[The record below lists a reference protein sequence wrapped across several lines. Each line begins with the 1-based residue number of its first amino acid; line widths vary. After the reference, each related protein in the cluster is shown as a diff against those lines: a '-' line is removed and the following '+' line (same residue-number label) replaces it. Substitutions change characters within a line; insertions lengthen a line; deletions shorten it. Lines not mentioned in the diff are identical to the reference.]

1 MKRRGPSG
9 ARRGGK
15 RRDPADE
22 ARARRGIGSLVL
34 GYRLPILSGLLVG
47 TSYIPFPPWALFF
60 CLVPLWLFFL
70 RETSI
75 RKVFLGG
82 FVAQYVLTLVGFNW
96 IAHTVHEFGRMPWP
110 VAGLALLLF
119 CAFANLHLPLAG
131 IAFVFLRRRLD
142 PPRGAALALLPL
154 LTAVAEVA
162 YPMLFPWNL
171 GYAWLWGGLPGYQL
185 AEYVGFQGIGAVTI
199 GVNLL
204 FLLAWENRASWKQA
218 AVPLF
223 AALLILGTANALG
236 WHVGRRVPKP
246 DAKALVL
253 IVQANIGNLRRQYE
267 KWGPAYREEVI
278 RGYFR
283 LTRQGLAGSN
293 GRRPDF
299 VLWPESA
306 FPEVLREDGPGSM
319 YVRSLKTFLQVES
332 VPLVTGGRGYQGTT
346 GRTTNALFFFNG
358 YGEFAEP
365 PYHKSILLA
374 FGEYLPGARLFPK
387 LLEWIPEASD
397 FARGDGPQV
406 RKLGSR
412 ILGPQICYE
421 GLFPGFSAALADGG
435 AQLFVNVTNDS
446 WFGAWQE
453 PYQHLCMTLARG
465 IEFRRPVVRATNTGI
480 STVMLSDGRILE
492 RSPVDEEWARPFEV
506 PYRTAPSPTF
516 YQKYG
521 MRLVPAVLLLSAA
534 GILLLARR
542 GRRRSGSG
550 GEAFGMNPPKK
561 KSRGKD
567 APRLFLS

>member
-1 MKRRGPSG
+1 MKLRGPSG
-9 ARRGGK
+9 VRRGGK

-22 ARARRGIGSLVL
+22 PRARRGIGPLVL

-82 FVAQYVLTLVGFNW
+82 FAAQYVLTLVGFNW

-110 VAGLALLLF
+110 VAVLALLLF
-119 CAFANLHLPLAG
+119 CAIANLHLPLAG
-131 IAFVFLRRRLD
+131 AAFAILRRRLD

-154 LTAVAEVA
+154 LTAIAEVA

-185 AEYVGFQGIGAVTI
+185 AEYVGFQGLSAVTI

-204 FLLAWENRASWKQA
+204 FLLVWENRTSWKRA
-218 AVPLF
+218 AVPLL
-223 AALLILGTANALG
+223 AALLILGTANVLG

-246 DAKALVL
+246 DATAGVL
-253 IVQANIGNLRRQYE
+253 IVQANIGNLRRQHE

-278 RGYFR
+278 RSYFR
-283 LTRQGLAGSN
+283 MTRQGLAGSN
-293 GRRPDF
+293 DRRPDF

-306 FPEVLREDGPGSM
+306 FPAVLREDGPDSV
-319 YVRSLKTFLQVES
+319 YVRLLKTFLQVES
-332 VPLVTGGRGYQGTT
+332 VPLVAGGRGYQGTA
-346 GRTTNALFFFNG
+346 GKVTNALFFFNG
-358 YGEFAEP
+358 YGELADT

-374 FGEYLPGARLFPK
+374 FGEYLPGSRLFPK

-406 RKLGSR
+406 RKLGR
-412 ILGPQICYE
+412 QILGPQICYE
-421 GLFPGFSAALADGG
+421 GLFPGHSAALAGGG

-446 WFGAWQE
+446 WFGTWQE

-465 IEFRRPVVRATNTGI
+465 IEFRRPVIRATNTGI
-480 STVMLSDGRILE
+480 SAVMLADGTMLA
-492 RSPVDEEWARPFEV
+492 RSPLRADWTHLYEI
-506 PYRTAPSPTF
+506 PYRKDPSPTF
-516 YQKYG
+516 YQVHG
-521 MRLVPAVLLLSAA
+521 RRFVPAILLIAPVILLSM
-534 GILLLARR
+534 GRR
-542 GRRRSGSG
+542 GGHTAS
-550 GEAFGMNPPKK
+550 
-561 KSRGKD
+561 
-567 APRLFLS
+567 